1 MHYVTTS
8 SGRVRTFRVET
19 GLFDGTNM
27 VVLIEGFGASAEYL
41 SKIII
46 TNTDTANITPKVRLH
61 NTDKTGEDDE
71 YIQMMPEITLAPNE
85 RFVYDSP
92 VFFLANQDL
101 EIELSAAVATS
112 EPQFMM
118 VLNNV

>member
-1 MHYVTTS
+1 MHYGIGTTA
-8 SGRVRTFRVET
+8 TKAFRVVS
-19 GLFDGTNM
+19 GLFDGTNT
-27 VVLIEGFGASAEYL
+27 VVLVEGFGANGESL
-41 SKIII
+41 NKIVI

-71 YIQMMPEITLAPNE
+71 YVQMMPEITLAPNE
-85 RFVYDSP
+85 RFVFESP
-92 VFFLANQDL
+92 IFFFANQDL

-118 VLNNV
+118 VLTNV